1 MWRSDDEQKL
11 ADAFIDTT
19 QTLEKTESIAT
30 LVKYYS
36 FAPREKLKPKN
47 FAYRELLERVI
58 RNSWALSRFTKI
70 EIATGDRKTRIGRI
84 LEKLAFIFRRSRCT
98 IHLCFVRC
106 SIKVMLILLVED
118 DPAQLEPLQTALSQ
132 VGHIVDA
139 VEDGATAQWLIGE
152 KQYDLLILDWM
163 LPQVS
168 GVELCRLYRKSGST
182 SPVLMLTAKDT
193 TTDKVDGLDAGADD
207 YIVKPVDVLELLA
220 RVRALG
226 RRSPLWTGDL
236 LNLGDLQ
243 LDLTSLNLKRREAAI
258 QLSVREFQLM
268 EYLMR
273 HPQQVLSRDQI
284 EQALWSWGSEPESNA
299 VTTLVRR
306 LRQRL
311 EAVGAK
317 DWLETVYGM
326 GYRLDVRD

>member
-1 MWRSDDEQKL
+1 
-11 ADAFIDTT
+11 
-19 QTLEKTESIAT
+19 
-30 LVKYYS
+30 
-36 FAPREKLKPKN
+36 
-47 FAYRELLERVI
+47 
-58 RNSWALSRFTKI
+58 
-70 EIATGDRKTRIGRI
+70 
-84 LEKLAFIFRRSRCT
+84 
-98 IHLCFVRC
+98 
-106 SIKVMLILLVED
+106 MLILLVED
-118 DPAQLEPLQTALSQ
+118 DLAQLEPLQTALSQ

-139 VEDGATAQWLIGE
+139 VEDGSTAQWLINE
-152 KQYDLLILDWM
+152 KSYDLLILDWM

-168 GVELCRLYRKSGST
+168 GVQICRQYRNLGNT

-226 RRSPLWTGDL
+226 RRSPLWTGDTL
-236 LNLGDLQ
+236 TLGDLQ
-243 LDLTSLNLKRREAAI
+243 LDLTSLNLARRKKKS

-311 EAVGAK
+311 ATVGAK

-326 GYRLDVRD
+326 GYRLNVRD

>member
-1 MWRSDDEQKL
+1 
-11 ADAFIDTT
+11 
-19 QTLEKTESIAT
+19 
-30 LVKYYS
+30 
-36 FAPREKLKPKN
+36 
-47 FAYRELLERVI
+47 
-58 RNSWALSRFTKI
+58 
-70 EIATGDRKTRIGRI
+70 
-84 LEKLAFIFRRSRCT
+84 
-98 IHLCFVRC
+98 
-106 SIKVMLILLVED
+106 MLILLVED

-139 VEDGATAQWLIGE
+139 VEDGSTAQWLINE
-152 KQYDLLILDWM
+152 KSYDLLILDWM

-168 GVELCRLYRKSGST
+168 GVQICRQYRNLGNT

-226 RRSPLWTGDL
+226 RRSPLWTGDTL
-236 LNLGDLQ
+236 TLGDLQ
-243 LDLTSLNLKRREAAI
+243 LDLTSLNLARRKKKI

-311 EAVGAK
+311 ATVGAK

-326 GYRLDVRD
+326 GYRLEVQD

>member
-1 MWRSDDEQKL
+1 
-11 ADAFIDTT
+11 
-19 QTLEKTESIAT
+19 
-30 LVKYYS
+30 
-36 FAPREKLKPKN
+36 
-47 FAYRELLERVI
+47 
-58 RNSWALSRFTKI
+58 
-70 EIATGDRKTRIGRI
+70 
-84 LEKLAFIFRRSRCT
+84 
-98 IHLCFVRC
+98 
-106 SIKVMLILLVED
+106 MLILLVED

-132 VGHIVDA
+132 TGHVVDA
-139 VEDGATAQWLIGE
+139 VSEGATAQWLIDE

-168 GVELCRLYRKSGST
+168 GVELCRLYRDAGNT

-193 TTDKVDGLDAGADD
+193 TADKVDGLDAGADD

-226 RRSPLWTGDL
+226 RRSPLWTGDTL
-236 LNLGDLQ
+236 TLGDLE
-243 LDLTSLNLKRREAAI
+243 LDLTSLNLSRGEANI

-311 EAVGAK
+311 DAVGAK

-326 GYRLDVRD
+326 GYRLDIQE

>member
-1 MWRSDDEQKL
+1 
-11 ADAFIDTT
+11 
-19 QTLEKTESIAT
+19 
-30 LVKYYS
+30 
-36 FAPREKLKPKN
+36 
-47 FAYRELLERVI
+47 
-58 RNSWALSRFTKI
+58 
-70 EIATGDRKTRIGRI
+70 
-84 LEKLAFIFRRSRCT
+84 
-98 IHLCFVRC
+98 
-106 SIKVMLILLVED
+106 MLILLVED
-118 DPAQLEPLQTALSQ
+118 DPAQLEPLQVALSQ

-139 VEDGATAQWLIGE
+139 VEDGETALWLIKE
-152 KQYDLLILDWM
+152 KDYDLLILDWM
-163 LPQVS
+163 LPKVS
-168 GVELCRLYRKSGST
+168 GVELCRRYRNLGNAA
-182 SPVLMLTAKDT
+182 PVLILTAKDT

-226 RRSPLWTGDL
+226 RRSPLWQGDTL
-236 LNLGDLQ
+236 TLADLQ
-243 LDLTSLNLKRREAAI
+243 LDLTTLSLERGTEKI

-273 HPQQVLSRDQI
+273 HPQQVLSRDRI

-311 EAVGAK
+311 TAVGAK